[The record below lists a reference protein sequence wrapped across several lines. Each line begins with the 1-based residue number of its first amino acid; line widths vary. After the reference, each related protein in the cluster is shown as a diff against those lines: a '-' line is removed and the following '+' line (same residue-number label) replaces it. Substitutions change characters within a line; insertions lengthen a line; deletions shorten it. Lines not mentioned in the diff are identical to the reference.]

1 MRVAWRQSRLV
12 LALLLT
18 TGLSGTYA
26 QNTNTPGVVSP
37 GNRPAATT
45 SASSRFNLQQCIDV
59 GLQNNLTVRQSQVQL
74 ENSELQLRQSKLNR
88 LPNVGGFASQNY
100 SSGFNIN
107 PVTNAFVER
116 GILSNNFQLNTQ
128 VTVYNGMALQNTI
141 KQNDYLRQ
149 SNQQALQATQN
160 NVALTVVQNYLN
172 VLTNQ
177 EQLVV
182 AQRQLDVSRAQLDR
196 TQRLVNAG
204 SLPEAN
210 LFDIRAQI
218 ANDELAIVNAQNN
231 IDLAK
236 LALLQTMNVPAANV
250 PGTFEVE
257 AVTVPDPS
265 IDPYSAT
272 NQQLYET
279 AEQFLP
285 DVKAADLRVK
295 SDAFGVQVAR
305 ANLLPTLTLNAG
317 VSTIYSNFGQ
327 QRQIPTGSTVQIPQT
342 IIVNGVP
349 QQIFISQEDYRTE
362 DYSFTEQLRNNM
374 NRSVAL
380 NLQIPIYNRSL
391 SRTRILTATLQ
402 RQNSEIAAANARLQL
417 RQQIETAYTNMR
429 ASANRYR
436 ATQAQVAQLERSF
449 QVAESRFNAGALN
462 STEYNIAKSNL
473 DRARASLVQSKYDYV
488 FRTKL
493 LDFYQNKPLTF

>member
-1 MRVAWRQSRLV
+1 MAF
-12 LALLLT
+12 LLLT
-18 TGLSGTYA
+18 GTVCA
-26 QNTNTPGVVSP
+26 QNTGQPGAVSP
-37 GNRPAATT
+37 AAGTIIPAG
-45 SASSRFNLQQCIDV
+45 SQRLDLQQCIDI
-59 GLQNNLTVRQSQVQL
+59 GLQNNLTVRQGQL
-74 ENSELQLRQSKLNR
+74 QLQNSEQQLRQSKLNR

-107 PVTNAFVER
+107 PVTNTFVER

-128 VTVYNGMALQNTI
+128 MTIYNGMALQNTI
-141 KQNDYLRQ
+141 QQNDLLRQ
-149 SNQQALQATQN
+149 SNQQALQSTQN

-172 VLTNQ
+172 VLTYQ

-182 AQRQLDVSRAQLDR
+182 VQRQLDVSRAQLDR

-204 SLPEAN
+204 SLAESN

-236 LALLQTMNVPAANV
+236 LALLQTMNVPMANV
-250 PGTFEVE
+250 AGGFDVVP
-257 AVTVPDPS
+257 VTVPDPNL
-265 IDPYSAT
+265 DPYTAST
-272 NQQLYET
+272 QQVYET
-279 AEQFLP
+279 AEQFMP
-285 DVKAADLRVK
+285 DVKSADLRVR
-295 SDAFGVQVAR
+295 SDALGVQVAR
-305 ANLLPTLTLNAG
+305 ANLLPTLTLSAG

-327 QRQIPTGSTVQIPQT
+327 QRRIADGTTVQIPQT

-349 QQIFISQEDYRTE
+349 QQIFITQEGYRTE
-362 DYSFTEQLRNNM
+362 DYTFAEQLRNNM

-391 SRTRILTATLQ
+391 ARTRILSANLQ
-402 RQNSEIAAANARLQL
+402 RQTSEIAAANARLQL

-449 QVAESRFNAGALN
+449 QVAESRLNAGALN
-462 STEYNIAKSNL
+462 STDYNIAKSNL
-473 DRARASLVQSKYDYV
+473 DRSRASLVQAKYDYV
-488 FRTKL
+488 FRVKI

>member
-1 MRVAWRQSRLV
+1 MQVVMAF
-12 LALLLT
+12 LLLT
-18 TGLSGTYA
+18 GTVCA
-26 QNTNTPGVVSP
+26 QNTGQPGAVSP
-37 GNRPAATT
+37 AAGTIIPAG
-45 SASSRFNLQQCIDV
+45 SQRLDLQQCIDI
-59 GLQNNLTVRQSQVQL
+59 GLQNNLTVRQGQL
-74 ENSELQLRQSKLNR
+74 QLQNSEQQLRQSKLNR

-107 PVTNAFVER
+107 PVTNTFVER

-128 VTVYNGMALQNTI
+128 MTIYNGMALQNTI
-141 KQNDYLRQ
+141 QQNDLLRQ
-149 SNQQALQATQN
+149 SNQQALQSTQN

-172 VLTNQ
+172 VLTYQ

-182 AQRQLDVSRAQLDR
+182 VQRQLDVSRAQLDR

-204 SLPEAN
+204 SLAESN

-236 LALLQTMNVPAANV
+236 LALLQTMNVPMANV
-250 PGTFEVE
+250 AGGFDVVP
-257 AVTVPDPS
+257 VTVPDPNL
-265 IDPYSAT
+265 DPYTAST
-272 NQQLYET
+272 QQVYET
-279 AEQFLP
+279 AEQFMP
-285 DVKAADLRVK
+285 DVKSADLRVR
-295 SDAFGVQVAR
+295 SDALGVQVAR
-305 ANLLPTLTLNAG
+305 ANLLPTLTLSAG

-327 QRQIPTGSTVQIPQT
+327 QRRIADGTTVQIPQT

-349 QQIFISQEDYRTE
+349 QQIFITQEGYRTE
-362 DYSFTEQLRNNM
+362 DYTFAEQLRNNM

-391 SRTRILTATLQ
+391 ARTRILSANLQ
-402 RQNSEIAAANARLQL
+402 RQTSEIAAANARLQL

-449 QVAESRFNAGALN
+449 QVAESRLNAGALN
-462 STEYNIAKSNL
+462 STDYNIAKSNL
-473 DRARASLVQSKYDYV
+473 DRSRASLVQAKYDYV
-488 FRTKL
+488 FRVKI